1 MASANEI
8 LFVSRDKPDDE
19 TRRLLESRGFQMT
32 MLDDVTKAS
41 QSINERRLS
50 AIVLDVRIG
59 SDAIDFIRSIRSD
72 KHPVELPVLAVGEW
86 GTGEPS
92 LAFRIKLLDRCSF
105 QSGQGF
111 ADRKSDPRLQIT
123 EVTIAF
129 RKTVEHGLIELERD

>member
-32 MLDDVTKAS
+32 MLDDVTKAL
-41 QSINERRLS
+41 QSISERRLR

-59 SDAIDFIRSIRSD
+59 SVAIDFIRSIRSD

-92 LAFRIKLLDRCSF
+92 LALSAGAD
-105 QSGQGF
+105 GF
-111 ADRKSDPRLQIT
+111 EPTPLHPERL
-123 EVTIAF
+123 VTS
-129 RKTVEHGLIELERD
+129 LERLLIKRGLAAGVSD